1 MVVFTNH
8 LPPSTNH
15 YHLNCERAQG
25 AIVARVEGIPK
36 TVTLEVVTPTRMV
49 AREEVE
55 EVVAPGAEGYFGVMG
70 GHLPFMSTLK
80 TGELAY
86 RKNGTWRYLAM
97 SWGYA
102 EVRPETV
109 IILAEAAEKAEEID
123 AARSQRARD
132 RAFERLA
139 KWGDESIDVLRA
151 QGALTRALTRLEVA
165 EKTQ

>member
-1 MVVFTNH
+1 M
-8 LPPSTNH
+8 
-15 YHLNCERAQG
+15 
-25 AIVARVEGIPK
+25 ARVEGIPK

-55 EVVAPGAEGYFGVMG
+55 EVIAPGAEGYFGVMG

-132 RAFERLA
+132 RALERLA
-139 KWGDESIDVLRA
+139 RWGDESIDVLRA
-151 QGALTRALTRLEVA
+151 QVSLARALTRLEVA
-165 EKTQ
+165 EKTS

>member
-1 MVVFTNH
+1 M
-8 LPPSTNH
+8 
-15 YHLNCERAQG
+15 
-25 AIVARVEGIPK
+25 ARVEGIPK

>member
-1 MVVFTNH
+1 M
-8 LPPSTNH
+8 
-15 YHLNCERAQG
+15 
-25 AIVARVEGIPK
+25 
-36 TVTLEVVTPTRMV
+36 VTLEVVTPTRMV

-102 EVRPETV
+102 EGRPATV
-109 IILAEAAEKAEEID
+109 IILTEAAEKAEEID

-139 KWGDESIDVLRA
+139 RWGDESIDVLRA
-151 QGALTRALTRLEVA
+151 QTSLARALTRLEVA

>member
-1 MVVFTNH
+1 M
-8 LPPSTNH
+8 
-15 YHLNCERAQG
+15 
-25 AIVARVEGIPK
+25 ARVEGIPK

-49 AREEVE
+49 VREEVE

-132 RAFERLA
+132 RALERLA
-139 KWGDESIDVLRA
+139 RWGDESIDVLRA
-151 QGALTRALTRLEVA
+151 QVSLARALTRIEVA
-165 EKTQ
+165 EKTS

>member
-1 MVVFTNH
+1 M
-8 LPPSTNH
+8 
-15 YHLNCERAQG
+15 
-25 AIVARVEGIPK
+25 ARVEGIPK

-49 AREEVE
+49 VREEVE

-139 KWGDESIDVLRA
+139 RWGDESIDVLRA
-151 QGALTRALTRLEVA
+151 QMSLARALTRLEVA
-165 EKTQ
+165 EKT